1 MRDIQLVLQK
11 WGAWA
16 CEGNSNVDYSSIA
29 AGFKGLLPSS
39 KKTRESCCD
48 DDGIAVDAAVSR
60 LRKNNSYLF
69 QLVILYYVNNC
80 TLRTLEKKLGIS
92 HNEVAKRLQYA
103 EGFVE
108 GCLAIAEITL
118 EMDREVRKEHI
129 YGVA

>member
-11 WGAWA
+11 WGTWA
-16 CEGNSNVDYSSIA
+16 HEGNSDVDYSSVA
-29 AGFKGLLPSS
+29 AGFKGLLPST

-48 DDGIAVDAAVSR
+48 DDGIAVDAAVNKLKKS
-60 LRKNNSYLF
+60 NSYLF
-69 QLVILYYVNNC
+69 QLVILYYVKNC

-118 EMDREVRKEHI
+118 EMDREVRKECI
-129 YGVA
+129 YGLA